1 MNDVNKTME
10 TEVTFSAADGF
21 ELAGTLLLPDQPQA
35 AVLISSATGF
45 PRDFYLPFARYGAA
59 CGAACFLYDYRGVG
73 TSVPKSLKSFKTDFP
88 DWGRLD
94 MAAAL
99 DRLIAAVPGIPVIHI
114 ANSAGGHLVGFMPNH
129 DKIARHVFIG
139 VGFGTW
145 WSHRFPKQQFLD
157 LFFWW
162 IYGPMKLAMKGY
174 IPAGGLWGGS
184 TLPAGAF
191 RTWRRWSHKG
201 EYFRS
206 ELANRLQPHYFN
218 DIKARV
224 ISFVFTDDP
233 MTKLKCARQFL
244 EFMPC
249 AKHEIRLRRPE
260 ELGVKTLGHQDLF
273 RRKNEAAWPEIWS
286 AVKDEWKKGAI

>member
-1 MNDVNKTME
+1 MIVSAMNDVNKTME

-59 CGAACFLYDYRGVG
+59 RGTACFLYDYRGVG

-99 DRLIAAVPGIPVIHI
+99 DRLIAAAPGVPVIHI

-129 DKIARHVFIG
+129 DKITRHVFIG

-145 WSHRFPKQQFLD
+145 WTHRFPKQQFLD

-184 TLPAGAF
+184 TLPDYRKQGLYTGLLAVRAREAQARGRRFLTVDASPMSRPILERFGFVTIAMATECVWQPGA
-191 RTWRRWSHKG
+191 T
-201 EYFRS
+201 
-206 ELANRLQPHYFN
+206 QT
-218 DIKARV
+218 V
-224 ISFVFTDDP
+224 
-233 MTKLKCARQFL
+233 
-244 EFMPC
+244 
-249 AKHEIRLRRPE
+249 
-260 ELGVKTLGHQDLF
+260 
-273 RRKNEAAWPEIWS
+273 
-286 AVKDEWKKGAI
+286 DE